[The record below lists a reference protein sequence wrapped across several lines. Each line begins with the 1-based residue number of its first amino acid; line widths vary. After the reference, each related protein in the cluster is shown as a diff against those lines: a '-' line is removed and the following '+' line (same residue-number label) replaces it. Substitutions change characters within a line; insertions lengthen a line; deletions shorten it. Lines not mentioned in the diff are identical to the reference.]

1 MKKIFNK
8 KTWSAWA
15 LILILAPVFIYGQ
28 LSSTYNFA
36 NAYDFNKDSGLD
48 ATADEAGFETGQN
61 AATVDNIISRI
72 ILTVLTWVGVI
83 FFGFIIYGGFRWM
96 IAEGNQERVKKAK
109 NILTDALIG
118 LIITLAAYAITFFIV
133 GRLN

>member
-1 MKKIFNK
+1 MLIF
-8 KTWSAWA
+8 
-15 LILILAPVFIYGQ
+15 P
-28 LSSTYNFA
+28 
-36 NAYDFNKDSGLD
+36 KDSGLD
-48 ATADEAGFETGQN
+48 TTADEAGFETGQN

-96 IAEGNQERVKKAK
+96 IAEGNQEKIKKAK

>member
-15 LILILAPVFIYGQ
+15 LILILAPIFIYGQ
-28 LSSTYNFA
+28 LSSTYNYA
-36 NAYDFNKDSGLD
+36 NAYNFQKDSGLD
-48 ATADEAGFETGQN
+48 TTADEAGFETGPG
-61 AATVDNIISRI
+61 ADTVDNIISRV

-83 FFGFIIYGGFRWM
+83 FFGFVIYGGFRWM